1 MIEKE
6 VCLSNAHPIQQS
18 RTFLTDLVFPP
29 DTNHHNTIFGGK
41 VMAYVD
47 KIACI
52 SAMRH
57 CRKPVVTASS
67 DSFDFLAPIKTGDA
81 INLEAYVTCAHRTSM
96 EVFVKVERENL
107 LTGEKQLAAR
117 AFLTM
122 LAIDE
127 EGKATNVT
135 QVIPET
141 EEEKRQYVQAQ
152 ARYIERKNKRK

>member
-1 MIEKE
+1 
-6 VCLSNAHPIQQS
+6 
-18 RTFLTDLVFPP
+18 
-29 DTNHHNTIFGGK
+29 
-41 VMAYVD
+41 MAYVD

-52 SAMRH
+52 STMCH
-57 CRKPVVTASS
+57 CRKTRC
-67 DSFDFLAPIKTGDA
+67 DCFKRLFLIFWPPIKTGDA

-107 LTGEKQLAAR
+107 LTGEKQLTAR

-127 EGKATNVT
+127 DGKPTNVP

-141 EEEKRQYVQAQ
+141 EEEKQQYVQAQ
-152 ARYIERKNKRK
+152 ARYIERKKKRN

>member
-1 MIEKE
+1 MTDLTTGIP
-6 VCLSNAHPIQQS
+6 VQQS

-52 SAMRH
+52 AAMRH

-107 LTGEKQLAAR
+107 LTGEKQLTAR

-127 EGKATNVT
+127 DGKPIPVP
-135 QVIPET
+135 QVQPET

-152 ARYIERKNKRK
+152 ARYLERKNKHI

>member
-1 MIEKE
+1 MIEKN
-6 VCLSNAHPIQQS
+6 VAHPTQQS
-18 RTFLTDLVFPP
+18 LSFLTDLVFPP

-57 CRKPVVTASS
+57 CRKPFVTASS

-107 LTGEKQLAAR
+107 LTGEKQLTAR

-127 EGKATNVT
+127 DGKPTNVP

-141 EEEKRQYVQAQ
+141 EEEKQQYIQAQ
-152 ARYIERKNKRK
+152 ARYIERKKKRN

>member
-1 MIEKE
+1 M
-6 VCLSNAHPIQQS
+6 
-18 RTFLTDLVFPP
+18 
-29 DTNHHNTIFGGK
+29 FGGK

-67 DSFDFLAPIKTGDA
+67 DSFDFLAPIKTGDV

-107 LTGEKQLAAR
+107 LTGEKQLTAR

-127 EGKATNVT
+127 DGKPTNVP

-141 EEEKRQYVQAQ
+141 EEDKQQYVEAQ
-152 ARYIERKNKRK
+152 VRYFERKKKRN

>member
-1 MIEKE
+1 MIEKN
-6 VCLSNAHPIQQS
+6 VAHPTQQS

-107 LTGEKQLAAR
+107 LTGEKQLTAR

-127 EGKATNVT
+127 DGKPTNVP

-141 EEEKRQYVQAQ
+141 EEEKQQYVQAK
-152 ARYIERKNKRK
+152 ARYIERKKKRN

>member
-1 MIEKE
+1 MTDPITTI
-6 VCLSNAHPIQQS
+6 PIQQS
-18 RTFLTDLVFPP
+18 RTFLTDLVFPL

-47 KIACI
+47 KITCCI
-52 SAMRH
+52 AAMRH

-107 LTGEKQLAAR
+107 LTGEKQLTAR
-117 AFLTM
+117 AF
-122 LAIDE
+122 
-127 EGKATNVT
+127 
-135 QVIPET
+135 
-141 EEEKRQYVQAQ
+141 
-152 ARYIERKNKRK
+152 